1 MHTLWGVHD
10 QVNLINYIPWKSI
23 FSQTMIF
30 AYMFYSFKQI
40 YDDNETSSEASLNK
54 LETSAIDMVK

>member
-1 MHTLWGVHD
+1 
-10 QVNLINYIPWKSI
+10 
-23 FSQTMIF
+23 MIF

>member
-1 MHTLWGVHD
+1 
-10 QVNLINYIPWKSI
+10 
-23 FSQTMIF
+23 MIF

-40 YDDNETSSEASLNK
+40 YDDNETSPEASLNK